1 MAKGQQERALA
12 TRRIL
17 LLAAAEVFDE
27 CGYAGAGI
35 AKILQRTDL
44 TAGALY
50 FHFGSKQGLAQAV
63 MNAQPEALSIPE
75 DVKGM
80 QKLIDLLLTW
90 SFQLQRDPLLRA
102 GVRLTDEQATFGMR
116 DVTPYSTW
124 RTIMQDCLEE
134 AHGAG
139 DLRAGV
145 EPERVATFLVGTCT
159 GLQTYSQVESGRE
172 DLPERV
178 LDLWR
183 LLLPGIA
190 SPEAVERLE
199 VGVERVDPAL
209 RTPRQQAAEKV
220 GARGMQP

>member
-27 CGYAGAGI
+27 YGYTGAGI

-63 MNAQPEALSIPE
+63 MNAQPEALVIP
-75 DVKGM
+75 DDAKGL
-80 QKLIDLLLTW
+80 QKLVDLLLTW

-124 RTIMQDCLEE
+124 RTIMQECLEE
-134 AHGAG
+134 ARGAG
-139 DLRAGV
+139 ELRAGA
-145 EPERVATFLVGTCT
+145 EPEAVAKFLVGACT
-159 GLQTYSQVESGRE
+159 GLQTYAQVETGRA

-178 LDLWR
+178 LDMWR
-183 LLLPGIA
+183 LTLPGIA
-190 SPEAVERLE
+190 STEAIKRLE
-199 VGVERVDPAL
+199 VSVERVDPAL
-209 RTPRQQAAEKV
+209 RTPREEPK
-220 GARGMQP
+220 P